1 MVLGK
6 KISSGIIF
14 KGDFKRSPRKKKY
27 STLEL
32 QGIAGE
38 ILLNKTV
45 KRSNLFG
52 CRVKQ
57 VLVTIR
63 DKFKAW
69 MEKDAENLQILEPL
83 P

>member
-1 MVLGK
+1 M
-6 KISSGIIF
+6 
-14 KGDFKRSPRKKKY
+14 
-27 STLEL
+27 EL